1 MTNERYLQVKNKIL
15 VVDDEVNMLALLSM
29 VLEKD
34 GYLVETALN
43 GEEALRYIE
52 GKDIQLVL
60 SDLIMLKMDGLALL
74 KKTRE
79 MFPSLPF
86 IIITGYGTINSAV
99 EAIKSGAYDYITKPF
114 ENDELRAIV
123 KKALDYHRLTN
134 KLDLVVDQDG
144 GVFGNVNI
152 IGRHEKML
160 ELFKLIRVVAESN
173 ATILI
178 YGESGVGKEMVARA
192 IHNVSHRKDSP
203 FIPIDCGGIPE
214 TLLESELFG
223 HAKGAFTDAFTTKI
237 GLFEE
242 ANGGTIFLDEIAST
256 SLIFQSKLLRVLQE
270 GEIKPVG
277 DNKIKEVDLRIIA
290 AVNKDLRTSIREK
303 TFREDLY
310 YRLSVI
316 PLHIPPLRERKED
329 IPLLI
334 DYFIKRYQKDDE
346 KAQKFISPRVL
357 GLLMDYPWP
366 GNVREL
372 EHVIE
377 RGMLL
382 SHGPEV
388 EIEAVSLG
396 SGKSIDEKTN
406 LKKIIKDIVVATEKE
421 QIIEALFRAKMNH
434 KLAAKI
440 LGLSRASLY
449 NKIKEY
455 NIQIKPTR
463 R

>member
-1 MTNERYLQVKNKIL
+1 MKNKIL
-15 VVDDEVNMLALLSM
+15 VVDDEVNMLALLSTI
-29 VLEKD
+29 LEKE
-34 GYLVETALN
+34 GYAVKTALN
-43 GEEALRYIE
+43 GEEALRHIE
-52 GKDIQLVL
+52 AGDIHLVL

-79 MFPSLPF
+79 TFPSLPF

-192 IHNVSHRKDSP
+192 IHNISHRKDNP

-223 HAKGAFTDAFTTKI
+223 HVKGAFTDAFTTKI

-277 DNKIKEVDLRIIA
+277 DNKTKEVDLRIIA

-334 DYFIKRYQKDDE
+334 DYFIKRYQKDDD

-396 SGKSIDEKTN
+396 SGKPIDEKTN
-406 LKKIIKDIVVATEKE
+406 LKKIIKDVVTTTEKE
-421 QIIEALFRAKMNH
+421 QIIEAMFRAKMNH